1 MKPALLTASSLTLEL
16 GNKLLCSDLDL
27 TIEAG
32 QSWGLLGRNGA
43 GKTTLLQSL
52 MGVRPVDAGRVSVA
66 GNDITAI
73 ARRELAT
80 RVGMLFQEG
89 MDTLPASVL
98 ETVMLGRHPH
108 NKSLFNDSEEDKQI
122 ALQALRSFDLEDYS
136 KRKLDTLSGGEQQ
149 RLALA
154 MLYTQ
159 RPDLYLL
166 DEPSNH
172 LDVAFQIRL
181 LSRFSELVKLD
192 GASLLMATH
201 DINLA
206 ARFCDHIILL
216 MDEGEHCVG
225 TTEEIL
231 TEENLSRAYQCKIRK
246 LKEGQMTLFYPD
258 ED

>member
-1 MKPALLTASSLTLEL
+1 MKPAVLTASCLTLEL
-16 GNKLLCSDLDL
+16 GHKLLCSDLNL
-27 TIEAG
+27 TIESG

-52 MGVRPVDAGRVSVA
+52 MGIRPVDAGTVTVA
-66 GNDITAI
+66 GSDITTI

-108 NKSLFNDSEEDKQI
+108 NKSLFSDTEQDKQI

-136 KRKLDTLSGGEQQ
+136 NRRLDTLSGGEQQ

-181 LSRFSELVKLD
+181 LSRFTELVKQD

-216 MDEGEHCVG
+216 MDKGEQRVG

-231 TEENLSRAYQCKIRK
+231 TEENLSLAYQCKVRK

-258 ED
+258 QG

>member
-1 MKPALLTASSLTLEL
+1 MKPAVLATSSLTLEL
-16 GNKLLCSDLDL
+16 GNKILCSDLNL
-27 TIEAG
+27 VIESG

-52 MGVRPVDAGRVSVA
+52 MGILPLDAGTVTVA

-108 NKSLFNDSEEDKQI
+108 NKSLFNDTEQDKQI
-122 ALQALRSFDLEDYS
+122 ALQALRSFDLDEYS
-136 KRKLDTLSGGEQQ
+136 HRKLDTLSGGEQQ

-181 LSRFSELVKLD
+181 LSRFTELVKQD

-206 ARFCDHIILL
+206 ARFCDHIVLL
-216 MDEGEHCVG
+216 MDKGEHRVG

-231 TEENLSRAYQCKIRK
+231 SEENLSLAYQCKVRK

-258 ED
+258 QN